1 MSDRVAGDETSA
13 DDGAIAEERSTM
25 AEEPSA
31 EAEGTTLGEAKW
43 SAAKA
48 LERRFPGIAADDIS
62 FAVLAEGTESESGP
76 ARVRAEANVESWRAH
91 ADLLPED
98 PAERVRQ
105 LVGRVVAS
113 LQLRAS
119 VDIEETD
126 EEIRATVNGE
136 DLGLLIGRHGSTI
149 DAVQYLAARSAF
161 RGDAERKRVVV
172 DAAGYRERREAQLQ
186 RAADRAAEDALSFGR
201 PVELEPMAAHERKA
215 VHHHLTERA
224 DVETHSEGDEPERRL
239 VVSPVAPRQ

>member
-1 MSDRVAGDETSA
+1 VSEPRGIHELGAAGESA
-13 DDGAIAEERSTM
+13 D
-25 AEEPSA
+25 A
-31 EAEGTTLGEAKW
+31 EAEGATVGEAKW
-43 SAAKA
+43 SAAKE
-48 LERRFPGIAADDIS
+48 LERRFPGLEADDIR
-62 FAVLAEGTESESGP
+62 FEVLSETTEVDGGP
-76 ARVRAEANVESWRAH
+76 ARVRAEADLASWRRH
-91 ADLLPED
+91 ADELPDE

-105 LVGRVVAS
+105 LVSRVVAG
-113 LQLRAS
+113 LELRAT
-119 VDIEETD
+119 VDVEEDTG
-126 EEIRATVNGE
+126 EIRATVNGE

-201 PVELEPMAAHERKA
+201 PVELEPMVAHERKA
-215 VHHHLTERA
+215 VHHYLNERT

-239 VVSPVAPRQ
+239 VVSPVAPRP